1 MMHFSLNY
9 ENFDSLGLNKIKI
22 QQQYFDVTI

>member
-9 ENFDSLGLNKIKI
+9 ENFDSLGINKIKNSTTI
-22 QQQYFDVTI
+22 FDVTI

>member
-1 MMHFSLNY
+1 MHFSLNY

>member
-22 QQQYFDVTI
+22 QPQLFDVTI

>member
-1 MMHFSLNY
+1 MHFSLNY

-22 QQQYFDVTI
+22 QQQKFDVTI